1 MGKILRKLLCCLMLA
16 ALVGSMIP
24 NAHAQ
29 DTFNSYTY
37 DEWDESQ
44 KAPAGYE
51 PVLVKNGMQIG
62 TGNWKTPN
70 DFFMDDEGLL
80 YVADTGNN
88 RLIVLNEDLELQEII
103 ETVTMNGEEIALE
116 DVQGLYVS
124 DEGVIYACQTSLSR
138 ILLIQDKNV
147 IGTIDRP
154 VSSLIPEDFSFAPT
168 KVGIDVY
175 GRAFVLSKGC
185 YSGLLQYDL
194 DGSFMGFFGANKVE
208 VTADVLFS
216 YMWKSILSDEQR
228 AAMTSILP
236 IEYSNVDCG
245 ADGFVYTSTVGTQ
258 LPQSQ
263 VKKLNPLGNN
273 VYFAVGNREFNFG
286 DEEITYNKTTPNY
299 PSFIDV
305 KVDKDGF
312 IYAIDLTSS
321 RVFVRD
327 QESNLISVFGGYG
340 QQTGTFNTPV
350 AVECRGD
357 RVYVLD
363 RLKNN
368 ITVFE
373 PTEYGALVKQAVL
386 AYDQGLYSEAE
397 ILWKQVLE
405 RNANSTLAYNGIGK
419 ALAQENRYDEAMQ
432 YLRLSGDRYSYS
444 RSFGKN
450 RLELVRNYGIYA
462 IGGIAILA
470 VAASVLKWKRKE
482 N

>member
-1 MGKILRKLLCCLMLA
+1 MGKIFRKLLCCLLLA

-24 NAHAQ
+24 SAHAQ

-44 KAPAGYE
+44 KAPAGYA
-51 PVLVKNGMQIG
+51 PVMVKNGMEIG
-62 TGNWKTPN
+62 TGNWKTPS
-70 DFFMDDEGLL
+70 DFFMDDDGLL

-124 DEGVIYACQTSLSR
+124 DDGVIYACQTSLSR
-138 ILLIQDKNV
+138 ILLIKDKQV
-147 IGTIDRP
+147 IGTIDKP
-154 VSSLIPEDFSFAPT
+154 VSSLIPEDFNFAPT

-228 AAMTSILP
+228 AAMASILP

-245 ADGFVYTSTVGTQ
+245 DDGFVYTSTVGTQ
-258 LPQSQ
+258 LPKSQ

-273 VYFAVGNREFNFG
+273 VYFAVGNEEFNFG
-286 DEEITYNKTTPNY
+286 DEEITYNKTNPNY

-305 KVDKDGF
+305 KVDEDGF
-312 IYAIDLTSS
+312 IFAIDLTSS

-327 QESNLISVFGGYG
+327 QEANLISVFGGYG

-350 AVECRGD
+350 AVECRGE

-373 PTEYGALVKQAVL
+373 PTEYGSLVRQAVL
-386 AYDQGLYSEAE
+386 AYDLGNYSEAE
-397 ILWKQVLE
+397 QLWKQVLQ

-419 ALAQENRYDEAMQ
+419 ALAQENRYEEAMQ

-450 RLELVRNYGIYA
+450 RLELVRNYGVYA
-462 IGGIAILA
+462 IGGIAVLA
-470 VAASVLKWKRKE
+470 VAMAIFKRMRKE
-482 N
+482 

>member
-124 DEGVIYACQTSLSR
+124 DDGVIYACQTSLSR
-138 ILLIQDKNV
+138 ILLIKDKEV
-147 IGTIDRP
+147 IGTIDKP
-154 VSSLIPEDFSFAPT
+154 VSSLIPEDFNFAPT

-208 VTADVLFS
+208 VTAEVLFS

-228 AAMTSILP
+228 AAMASILP

-245 ADGFVYTSTVGTQ
+245 DDGFVYTSSVGTQ
-258 LPQSQ
+258 LPKSQ

-273 VYFAVGNREFNFG
+273 VYFAVGNEEFNFG
-286 DEEITYNKTTPNY
+286 DEEITYNKTNPNY

-305 KVDKDGF
+305 KVDENGF
-312 IYAIDLTSS
+312 IFAIDLTSS

-327 QESNLISVFGGYG
+327 QEANLISVFGGYG

-373 PTEYGALVKQAVL
+373 PTEYGALVRQAVL
-386 AYDQGLYSEAE
+386 AYDLGNYSEAE
-397 ILWKQVLE
+397 QLWKQVLK

-419 ALAQENRYDEAMQ
+419 ALAQENRYEESME
-432 YLRLSGDRYSYS
+432 YLRYSGDRYSYS

-450 RLELVRNYGIYA
+450 RLELVRNYGVYF
-462 IGGIAILA
+462 IGA
-470 VAASVLKWKRKE
+470 VALVAVVGYVVKRRRKE
-482 N
+482 

>member
-1 MGKILRKLLCCLMLA
+1 M
-16 ALVGSMIP
+16 
-24 NAHAQ
+24 
-29 DTFNSYTY
+29 
-37 DEWDESQ
+37 
-44 KAPAGYE
+44 
-51 PVLVKNGMQIG
+51 
-62 TGNWKTPN
+62 
-70 DFFMDDEGLL
+70 
-80 YVADTGNN
+80 
-88 RLIVLNEDLELQEII
+88 
-103 ETVTMNGEEIALE
+103 
-116 DVQGLYVS
+116 QGLYVS
-124 DEGVIYACQTSLSR
+124 NDGVIYACQTSLAR
-138 ILLIQDKNV
+138 ILLIKDKQV
-147 IGTIDRP
+147 IGTIDKP

-258 LPQSQ
+258 LPKSQ

-273 VYFAVGNREFNFG
+273 VYFAVGNEEFNFG

-305 KVDKDGF
+305 KVDDDGF

-327 QESNLISVFGGYG
+327 QEANLITVFGGYG

-350 AVECRGD
+350 AVECRGE

-373 PTEYGALVKQAVL
+373 PTEYGALVRQAVL
-386 AYDQGLYSEAE
+386 AYDAGHYSEAE
-397 ILWKQVLE
+397 LLWKQVLE
-405 RNANSTLAYNGIGK
+405 RNANSILAYNGIGK

-450 RLELVRNYGIYA
+450 RLELVRNYGLYA
-462 IGGIAILA
+462 IGGIAVLA
-470 VAASVLKWKRKE
+470 VAMSIIKRTRKE
-482 N
+482 

>member
-1 MGKILRKLLCCLMLA
+1 MGRFLRKLLTGCLI
-16 ALVGSMIP
+16 LVLVIATIP
-24 NAHAQ
+24 TANAQ
-29 DTFNSYTY
+29 SNFNSYTY

-44 KAPAGYE
+44 KAPAGFA
-51 PVLVKNGMQIG
+51 PVLVKNGMEIG
-62 TGNWKTPN
+62 TGNWKTPS
-70 DFFMDDEGLL
+70 DFYMDSRGKL
-80 YVADTGNN
+80 YVADTGNE
-88 RLIVLNEDLELQEII
+88 RILVLNKDLELQEII
-103 ETVTMNGEEIALE
+103 ETVSMNGEDIPLT

-138 ILLIQDKNV
+138 ILLIQDGKV
-147 IGTIDRP
+147 ISTIDRP

-305 KVDKDGF
+305 KVDADGF

-327 QESNLISVFGGYG
+327 QEANLISVFGGYG

-350 AVECRGD
+350 AVECLGD

-397 ILWKQVLE
+397 HLWKQVLE

-462 IGGIAILA
+462 IGGIAIFA

-482 N
+482 K

>member
-1 MGKILRKLLCCLMLA
+1 MGNYLRKLLTCCMLV
-16 ALVGSMIP
+16 ALVVAMIP
-24 NAHAQ
+24 TAYAQ
-29 DTFNSYTY
+29 SNFNSYTY

-44 KAPAGYE
+44 KAPAGFQ
-51 PVLVKNGMQIG
+51 PVLVKNGMEIG
-62 TGNWKTPN
+62 TGNWKTPS
-70 DFFMDDEGLL
+70 DFFMDDDGML

-88 RLIVLNEDLELQEII
+88 RLIVLNEELELQEII

-450 RLELVRNYGIYA
+450 RLELVRNYGVYA
-462 IGGIAILA
+462 IGGIAVLA
-470 VAASVLKWKRKE
+470 VAMAIFKRMRKE
-482 N
+482 